1 MVDSVSTTTSG
12 ALSALATG
20 GKSGVSNVDFDT
32 FLKLLVSQLKNQDP
46 LNPMDGTQFTSQ
58 IAQFSQLE
66 QTIKGNA
73 QLEKISQQS
82 DYTLQGLAVNSI
94 GKEVL
99 MPGNSGQLQ
108 DGAMDFGYKLAKP
121 AAHVEVEIINASGQT
136 IRSYEVDGKA
146 GTHTISWDGKDD
158 SGDEMADGAF
168 TLRMSATDFEGEK
181 LPVDIYTYSVVSQ
194 VNNDG
199 KGNITVATSD
209 GRSGAFDNVLSI
221 RGTQLANN

>member
-1 MVDSVSTTTSG
+1 MVDSVSTTSTG

-20 GKSGVSNVDFDT
+20 SKSGVSNVDFDT

-82 DYTLQGLAVNSI
+82 DYSLQSLAVNSI

-99 MPGNSGQLQ
+99 MPGNLGQLQ
-108 DGAMDFGYKLAKP
+108 DGGMDFGYKLAKP
-121 AAHVEVEIINASGQT
+121 AAHVEVEVINASGQT
-136 IRSYEVDGKA
+136 VRIYEVDGKQ
-146 GTHTISWDGKDD
+146 GSHTISWDGKDD
-158 SGDEMADGAF
+158 NGSQLTDGAY

-181 LPVDIYTYSVVSQ
+181 LPVDLYTYSVVSQ

-199 KGNITVATSD
+199 EGNITVETSD
-209 GRSGAFDNVLSI
+209 GRSAAFDDVLSI
-221 RGTQLANN
+221 RASQG